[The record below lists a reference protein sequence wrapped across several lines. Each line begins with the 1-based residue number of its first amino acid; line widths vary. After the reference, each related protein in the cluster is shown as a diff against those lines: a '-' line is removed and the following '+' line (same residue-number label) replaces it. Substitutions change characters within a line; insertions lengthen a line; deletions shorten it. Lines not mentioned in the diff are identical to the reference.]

1 VAKSQVEI
9 VAKSLEK
16 IKIKIEEELTSKN
29 INFTGHLSRSME
41 INNTSFGATLSAER
55 YLPTAFSN
63 VGRGSGRNPF
73 IDPDWLKAKGIQ
85 PRDLKTGKFI
95 TFISAAILIS
105 RKIGREGTDRHLGR
119 REGVDIKNI
128 LKEETP
134 KLLKKLTLS
143 FAKDFTKS
151 ILSISTN

>member
-9 VAKSLEK
+9 VAKSLRK
-16 IKIKIEEELTSKN
+16 IKDKIQSELADKKIDYTKQ
-29 INFTGHLSRSME
+29 LSDSLK
-41 INNTSFGATLSAER
+41 INNTAFGATLSAER

-63 VGRGSGRNPF
+63 VGRGPGRNPF
-73 IDPDWLKAKGIQ
+73 IDPDWIRAKGIQ
-85 PRDLKTGKFI
+85 PRDLRTGRFI
-95 TFISAAILIS
+95 TFVSAAILIS
-105 RKIGREGTDRHLGR
+105 MKIGREGTDRHLGR

-128 LKEETP
+128 LKEEKP